1 MHSNFYTQYV
11 RRLLHLTVG
20 CLALHLFIP
29 PGSTSAHGHTS
40 GLARHTPVVQRTV
53 SGTVVDATG
62 GPLAGVTAVE
72 KNTNSATTTDA
83 NGKFQLSV
91 SSSSAVLVFSS
102 IGYDS
107 QDISAAHHRAN
118 DITLAPCFNTL
129 QELVIVG
136 YGAQQGKLTSGAI
149 VQVKG
154 DDIQ

>member
-1 MHSNFYTQYV
+1 NFYTQYV

-29 PGSTSAHGHTS
+29 PGSTFAHGHTA

-62 GPLAGVTAVE
+62 VPLAGVTVVE

-83 NGKFQLSV
+83 DGKFQLSV

-107 QDISAAHHRAN
+107 QEISVGDQQVI
-118 DITLAPCFNTL
+118 DITLAPLVNTL
-129 QELVIVG
+129 EE
-136 YGAQQGKLTSGAI
+136 
-149 VQVKG
+149 
-154 DDIQ
+154 